1 MKRFSFFFFFFALF
15 SAYSLAVDAQHVAF
29 GDMPEDA
36 LVPTGKVVS
45 VEVDE
50 IAMAAL
56 SWHAGR
62 TDNPHGLTPA
72 AIGALGNAW
81 AATGTVHRAT
91 GAGGA
96 ASWLGVQ
103 ASTGVVWRVE
113 RTIGVVGD
121 AKTIVVVATGGAGY
135 NGPEAGTI
143 FTLESTDFF
152 AQVFT
157 NELSGFFVMRNFEGN
172 DVSVQHTIS
181 ARAWYVW
188 PDTMNEGGEHILH
201 ASEDWGQDG
210 IGWLS
215 LAFFGMAENACPL
228 ATLSDVET
236 AVESIESGVTNA
248 AHDVASSLIGHP
260 FVLQGSTVVSTTNV
274 AYTLSGV
281 ATDGGDFIHLMPYQ
295 ATRPS
300 EAGSTGTLHIATAP
314 DTYIVDV
321 SGDIRVTECEYGS
334 LPKDNFPVEWSS
346 SRVDDTNWIISAW
359 APGEVST
366 YEPKSGQGYYATISN
381 LVVYTYN
388 RPGYWP
394 NTLTNDTAALPFFV
408 DSADVARAPARRAVN
423 SGSVRD
429 YVTSRKREIAASAW
443 RLTPSGKDAPSP
455 NFVTLD
461 LPLVQQGNIAFL
473 QQGDY
478 YVMSYDGGD
487 WRTSTEG
494 SSWQIGASGRADL
507 TITSEGRMA
516 FIRDFAVAGQVATIY
531 CATNWMG
538 GAASSNG
545 VPSGADPYVEFSG
558 SIDNPQW
565 LACQD
570 CTRSYVVDSGNG
582 DYWLFQA
589 PATESKMFYRVVIPG
604 GERRIIAGPT
614 LRLNAGIEVGGVRYD
629 LVTITNGLEVFEVVG
644 RRVAP

>member
-1 MKRFSFFFFFFALF
+1 MRFTFLISVFIIPGLVLGQ
-15 SAYSLAVDAQHVAF
+15 SVRF
-29 GDMPEDA
+29 GDIPEDA
-36 LVPTGKVVS
+36 MIPTGVVIA
-45 VEVDE
+45 VESDPVASQ
-50 IAMAAL
+50 IASNAFDVATTHAAR
-56 SWHAGR
+56 S
-62 TDNPHGLTPA
+62 DNPHGITA
-72 AIGALGNAW
+72 VEIGALPI
-81 AATGTVHRAT
+81 TGGSISGFLTAICY
-91 GAGGA
+91 
-96 ASWLGVQ
+96 Q
-103 ASTGVVWRVE
+103 
-113 RTIGVVGD
+113 
-121 AKTIVVVATGGAGY
+121 TIVDPEYNICSSLFPTYLSLGY
-135 NGPEAGTI
+135 NPSLGPLGPR
-143 FTLESTDFF
+143 TLSIYPNMMRGVSDYGKVWKVYYPTNSYGSMFATLDDIPEIPDTSSFVTKIDST
-152 AQVFT
+152 
-157 NELSGFFVMRNFEGN
+157 NLIH
-172 DVSVQHTIS
+172 DVST
-181 ARAWYVW
+181 
-188 PDTMNEGGEHILH
+188 
-201 ASEDWGQDG
+201 
-210 IGWLS
+210 
-215 LAFFGMAENACPL
+215 
-228 ATLSDVET
+228 
-236 AVESIESGVTNA
+236 
-248 AHDVASSLIGHP
+248 SLIGHP
-260 FVLQGSTVVSTTNV
+260 YVLQGSTVVPATN
-274 AYTLSGV
+274 AALTLSGV
-281 ATDGGDFIHLMPYQ
+281 ATDGGAVINLMPYQ

-334 LPKDNFPVEWSS
+334 LPKDNLPVEWSS

-408 DSADVARAPARRAVN
+408 DSADVASASARRAVN

-478 YVMSYDGGD
+478 YVMSYEGGD

-516 FIRDFAVAGQVATIY
+516 FIRDFSVAGQVATIY

-545 VPSGADPYVEFSG
+545 VPSGADPYVEFSL
-558 SIDNPQW
+558 SYDNPQF
-565 LACQD
+565 LACQE
-570 CTRSYVVDSGNG
+570 CIRSYVVDVANG

-589 PATESKMFYRVVIPG
+589 PATEAKMFYRVVIPG

>member
-1 MKRFSFFFFFFALF
+1 MKSIILILILPVIVFGQR
-15 SAYSLAVDAQHVAF
+15 VNF
-29 GDMPEDA
+29 GDIPENA
-36 LVPTGKVVS
+36 MIHTGRVVD
-45 VEVDE
+45 VEIDPVASAWNAGHLS
-50 IAMAAL
+50 AM
-56 SWHAGR
+56 
-62 TDNPHGLTPA
+62 NPHNVTPGL
-72 AIGALGNAW
+72 IGALPSAW
-81 AATGTVHRAT
+81 SETGTVFRSSR
-91 GAGGA
+91 AGGVS
-96 ASWLGVQ
+96 SWLGVE
-103 ASTGVVWRVE
+103 ANTGMLYRLE
-113 RTIGVVGD
+113 RTAGTVGD
-121 AKTIVVVATGGAGY
+121 GKTIVVVATGGDGY
-135 NGPEAGTI
+135 NGPSAGTAY
-143 FTLESTDFF
+143 TLASFDFF
-152 AQVFT
+152 SATYT
-157 NELSGFFVMRNFEGN
+157 NELSGYFVMRNFEGN
-172 DVSVQHTIS
+172 DVSVQAVI
-181 ARAWYVW
+181 APMNWYVY
-188 PDTMNEGGEHILH
+188 PDTMNEGGEHILN
-201 ASEDWGQDG
+201 ASEDWGQEG
-210 IGWLS
+210 HGWLS
-215 LAFFGMAENACPL
+215 LAFFGMAQNAYPL
-228 ATLSDVET
+228 ATVSDVEIV
-236 AVESIESGVTNA
+236 VEAIESGMTNA
-248 AHDVASSLIGHP
+248 VHDVATSLIGHP
-260 FVLQGSTVVSTTNV
+260 FVLQGSTVVPATN
-274 AYTLSGV
+274 AAMTLSGV
-281 ATDGGDFIHLMPYQ
+281 ATDGGAVINLMPWL

-314 DTYIVDV
+314 DTFIVDV
-321 SGDIRVTECEYGS
+321 SGDIRVTQPEYGS
-334 LPKDNFPVEWSS
+334 LPLDNLPVEWSS
-346 SRVDDTNWIISAW
+346 SRVDDTNWMISAW

-366 YEPKSGQGYYATISN
+366 YGPKSGQGYYATISN
-381 LVVYTYN
+381 LVVHTYN

-408 DSADVARAPARRAVN
+408 DTADVARAPARRAVN
-423 SGSVRD
+423 SGSLRD

-478 YVMSYDGGD
+478 YVMSYEGGD

-507 TITSEGRMA
+507 TITSECRMA

-558 SIDNPQW
+558 SMDNPQW

-570 CTRSYVVDSGNG
+570 CIRSYVVDVANG

-589 PATESKMFYRVVIPG
+589 PATEAKMFYRVVIAG

-629 LVTITNGLEVFEVVG
+629 LVTITNGVEVFEVVG
-644 RRVAP
+644 RRVLP